1 MIGKRLDELERVIE
15 LYQDA
20 LFRFA
25 FFRTGSLAD
34 SQDIVQNVFLKMV
47 DSSRDLAHV
56 GDLKNYLFRC
66 VSNACCDW
74 TEKRR
79 HTGTLSLERV
89 GVAAETD
96 TEEEWMHEYV
106 RIGSML
112 EGLPARQAEVVRMR
126 CVDGLRFAEIADM
139 LGVSLPTVKSRFR
152 YGIEKMRTIEKKGKL

>member
-79 HTGTLSLERV
+79 HTGTLPLESV
-89 GVAAETD
+89 GVADETG

-112 EGLPARQAEVVRMR
+112 EGLPARQAE
-126 CVDGLRFAEIADM
+126 VDGLRFAEIADM

>member
-79 HTGTLSLERV
+79 HTGTLSLESV
-89 GVAAETD
+89 GVADETD

-112 EGLPARQAEVVRMR
+112 HTFTEKTVNHLLVGSIVCGWTSVCGDSRYAW
-126 CVDGLRFAEIADM
+126 RFATDCQ
-139 LGVSLPTVKSRFR
+139 
-152 YGIEKMRTIEKKGKL
+152 IEVQVWY

>member
-66 VSNACCDW
+66 LECLLRLDGKKAAHRDSSAGKRGCC
-74 TEKRR
+74 RR
-79 HTGTLSLERV
+79 N
-89 GVAAETD
+89 
-96 TEEEWMHEYV
+96 
-106 RIGSML
+106 
-112 EGLPARQAEVVRMR
+112 
-126 CVDGLRFAEIADM
+126 
-139 LGVSLPTVKSRFR
+139 R
-152 YGIEKMRTIEKKGKL
+152 YGGGVDA

>member
-34 SQDIVQNVFLKMV
+34 SQDIVQNVLLKMV
-47 DSSRDLAHV
+47 DSSCDLAHV

-79 HTGTLSLERV
+79 HTGLESV
-89 GVAAETD
+89 GVADETG

>member
-74 TEKRR
+74 TEKKR
-79 HTGTLSLERV
+79 HTGTLPLESV
-89 GVAAETD
+89 GVVDETG

-106 RIGSML
+106 RIGL
-112 EGLPARQAEVVRMR
+112 
-126 CVDGLRFAEIADM
+126 
-139 LGVSLPTVKSRFR
+139 SL
-152 YGIEKMRTIEKKGKL
+152 IHI

>member
-74 TEKRR
+74 TEKGGTPGLFRWKAWVLQTKPVRR
-79 HTGTLSLERV
+79 RSGCMNTCVS
-89 GVAAETD
+89 AAC
-96 TEEEWMHEYV
+96 W
-106 RIGSML
+106 R
-112 EGLPARQAEVVRMR
+112 GLPARQAEVVRMR

>member
-79 HTGTLSLERV
+79 HTGTLPLESV
-89 GVAAETD
+89 GVADETG
-96 TEEEWMHEYV
+96 TEDRQHAG
-106 RIGSML
+106 GSACKAGGGRANEMC
-112 EGLPARQAEVVRMR
+112 GWTSVCGDSRYAW
-126 CVDGLRFAEIADM
+126 RFATDCQ
-139 LGVSLPTVKSRFR
+139 
-152 YGIEKMRTIEKKGKL
+152 IEVQVWY

>member
-79 HTGTLSLERV
+79 HTGTLPLESV
-89 GVAAETD
+89 GVADETG

-126 CVDGLRFAEIADM
+126 CAEIADM